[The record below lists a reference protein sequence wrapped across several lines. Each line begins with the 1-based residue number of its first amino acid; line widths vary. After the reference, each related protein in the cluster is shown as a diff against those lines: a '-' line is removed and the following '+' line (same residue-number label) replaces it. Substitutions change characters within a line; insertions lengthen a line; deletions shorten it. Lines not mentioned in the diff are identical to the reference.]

1 MTGGKESQGSA
12 DLPEVWKELPPPG
25 QMKPSVLLSLVTC
38 KPCQE
43 SAQDPAKAA
52 GLESG
57 TCVSCHVL
65 NPTLWS
71 YVAPGCSLLWFKEV
85 EWYSD

>member
-1 MTGGKESQGSA
+1 MTGGKESPGSA

-25 QMKPSVLLSLVTC
+25 QMEPSVLLPLVTC

-57 TCVSCHVL
+57 TCVSCHVQ
-65 NPTLWS
+65 NPTLGP
-71 YVAPGCSLLWFKEV
+71 YVAPRSSLVWFKEV
-85 EWYSD
+85 EWYSG